1 MAREMGDLPASGA
14 KEMKFNSRLF
24 FAWLICVPMFL
35 VAVFFLLPK
44 TNCCDDA
51 DPKLEM
57 LTTRA
62 GAGQLDAIN
71 ELYQRAKAEGVQP
84 MEEHWALEGA
94 LHGDK
99 RLREVYVEIFKTR
112 IDADR
117 KKRLLAAING
127 RTEMPGAPCLIA
139 TLSEASSVSAVCK

>member
-1 MAREMGDLPASGA
+1 MGDLSVSGA
-14 KEMKFNSRLF
+14 RKMKFNSRLL
-24 FAWLICVPMFL
+24 FALLIIVPVFL
-35 VAVFFLLPK
+35 AAVFFLLPK

-51 DPKLEM
+51 DPELEA

-71 ELYQRAKAEGVQP
+71 MLYQRAKVEGVQP

-112 IDADR
+112 VDADR
-117 KKRLLAAING
+117 KQRLLTVITG
-127 RTEMPGAPCLIA
+127 RAEMPGAPCLIA
-139 TLSEASSVSAVCK
+139 TLSEASSASAACK